1 MGRVKILQPLSYSTL
16 NVHGDRSSRTAR
28 APQRRHFMSLSSSSV
43 GALARAGSGP
53 LGRPPSGAWRPGSPS
68 GWKPWAAR
76 EVNNWPSS
84 EQGGRDD
91 AFLRPDT
98 KCDASS
104 WPEQPGSPARLLRAL
119 APASQPPRP
128 PVVAPGIKSKAIIRT
143 CLKGATLDGGSGTPG
158 VPATATAIRA
168 RPGEGGP
175 RTRPQEPSRRRFW
188 PFSASGGR
196 VWAPG
201 ASKNDSGCKTGPG

>member
-1 MGRVKILQPLSYSTL
+1 
-16 NVHGDRSSRTAR
+16 
-28 APQRRHFMSLSSSSV
+28 MSLSSSSV

-143 CLKGATLDGGSGTPG
+143 CLIQTGAKVTFDCVFRLS
-158 VPATATAIRA
+158 AT
-168 RPGEGGP
+168 
-175 RTRPQEPSRRRFW
+175 SR
-188 PFSASGGR
+188 GGR
-196 VWAPG
+196 LWERGRTIILARGIRPCRMLRPTCVPFKYYNNQSRQGLNIA
-201 ASKNDSGCKTGPG
+201 A